1 MVEYIKED
9 IEEVMQ
15 ITGLDYAKSE
25 KLFNEVVK
33 DIDDGSDDELNSFD
47 IIDIIKTEKRVK
59 DTGSDKKYITSEKEV
74 EKKGKGNYTFTKRE
88 RKADNEK
95 REIIQKTFDFLSQF
109 VENAEIIKVER
120 EISFKIGENDYT
132 FSLTK
137 HRKAK
142 K

>member
-15 ITGLDYAKSE
+15 ITGLDYVKSE

-47 IIDIIKTEKRVK
+47 IIDIIKTEKKVK
-59 DTGSDKKYITSEKEV
+59 DTGADKKYVTSEKEV

-88 RKADNEK
+88 RKPTMKKGKLYKKLLIFFHNLLK
-95 REIIQKTFDFLSQF
+95 MLKLS
-109 VENAEIIKVER
+109 K
-120 EISFKIGENDYT
+120 
-132 FSLTK
+132 
-137 HRKAK
+137 
-142 K
+142 